1 MEFVIHYWVQFIF
14 GLIGAWMIATI
25 KKTKTENDALRL
37 GMRAILRDRIIQT
50 YNHYSE
56 KGYCPIYARENVSNM
71 YDAYHN
77 LGGNGTVTAL
87 YERLQ
92 DLPTEG
98 GDQDDL

>member
-1 MEFVIHYWVQFIF
+1 MDFIINYWGQFIF
-14 GLIGAWMIATI
+14 GIIGTWIVSTV
-25 KKTKTENDALRL
+25 KKNKAENHALRL

-77 LGGNGTVTAL
+77 LGGNGTVTTL

-98 GDQDDL
+98 GEYGEY